1 MVSRAKEEAATEK
14 IAELSRQRD
23 GAAAEA
29 SAAAAALAA
38 ARAAH
43 VEAVQDARRKVGEAA
58 EAERDALSA
67 KLQTAEAQRDDAR
80 ERSSASATELSIVRA
95 QVLRPLTATLPL
107 GVVLPPPLSWAS
119 FARAGG
125 DCGEGGGAAAER
137 PGHHQDGA
145 RREVRSRDQTSER
158 LPAHDAFVTCR
169 QGHALRCFSRV
180 LVPFVSSS

>member
-1 MVSRAKEEAATEK
+1 MVSRAKEEAATER

-58 EAERDALSA
+58 EAERDALTA

-80 ERSSASATELSIVRA
+80 EKSSASATELSIVRA
-95 QVLRPLTATLPL
+95 QVLRPLTTLPL
-107 GVVLPPPLSWAS
+107 GVVPPPLSWAL
-119 FARAGG
+119 FARRGRLRQRRWSGCRATWTPPRRRSTR
-125 DCGEGGGAAAER
+125 GAIS
-137 PGHHQDGA
+137 
-145 RREVRSRDQTSER
+145 RSN
-158 LPAHDAFVTCR
+158 L
-169 QGHALRCFSRV
+169 
-180 LVPFVSSS
+180 